1 MKKALALVLTLVMV
15 FSMISLASA
24 EEKTSFKIGICNF
37 VDDASLNQ
45 IIANIRE
52 RLGEIEQEKGVTFEI
67 AEDNCNLDTSVMQQ
81 IVANFIAD
89 EVDLMVG
96 VATPVAIG
104 MQGMTTDNVC

>member
-45 IIANIRE
+45 IIQNIKE
-52 RLGEIEQEKGVTFEI
+52 RLGEIGEEKNAQFEI
-67 AEDNCNLDTSVMQQ
+67 IEDNCNLDGSVMQQ
-81 IVANFIAD
+81 IIAD
-89 EVDLMVG
+89 FIMELYESGALEGAVL
-96 VATPVAIG
+96 
-104 MQGMTTDNVC
+104 